1 MYFSSTG
8 PSVLKKKTRPCQPH
22 IVSSKVKKTVSG
34 HSGSIVKPVK
44 KPPRK

>member
-1 MYFSSTG
+1 
-8 PSVLKKKTRPCQPH
+8 
-22 IVSSKVKKTVSG
+22 VSSKVKKTVSG